1 MISSN
6 LCHYS
11 DAYIHITGT
20 TKVPNT
26 ITAVA
31 RNIRNKQ
38 VIFKICALFT
48 NCINDIKKYSSRWCS
63 LYWYSNVYIYFN
75 RIEWYLSKTL
85 GSLWQYY
92 RDELAL
98 GNNAIIIDF
107 PNDNNLVFHSN
118 LNKK

>member
-1 MISSN
+1 MIKSN

-31 RNIRNKQ
+31 RNKQ

-48 NCINDIKKYSSRWCS
+48 NCINDIKK
-63 LYWYSNVYIYFN
+63 
-75 RIEWYLSKTL
+75 
-85 GSLWQYY
+85 
-92 RDELAL
+92 
-98 GNNAIIIDF
+98 
-107 PNDNNLVFHSN
+107 
-118 LNKK
+118 